1 MFGKKKQ
8 SPRQKEVARY
18 FTCDA
23 DEQLEIRKQAWEDW
37 EKICQEFPDVS
48 EADTGLNC
56 SLNWGHIHWDNTD
69 MPVSEYRI
77 ALERQLARLKQGMR
91 IIGYDDTT
99 IGDKNTEC
107 TGGMCWEGEELWGGR
122 LAMRFM
128 PAEGPHNGKQRA
140 RYRPLACPL
149 DRRDNPSRWGC
160 FYHCRFFNPE
170 KEAKRITT
178 PEAIPLY
185 EAALARLDE
194 DTKPDAE

>member
-8 SPRQKEVARY
+8 SSQRKEVARY
-18 FTCDA
+18 FSVDA
-23 DEQLEIRKQAWEDW
+23 NKQQEIRKQAQEDW

-48 EADTGLNC
+48 KADTGLHC
-56 SLNWGHIHWDNTD
+56 SLYWGNIHWEDIE

-77 ALERQLARLKQGMR
+77 ALERQLARLKQG
-91 IIGYDDTT
+91 ITITGYDDTT
-99 IGDKNTEC
+99 PGDKDTQC

-128 PAEGPHNGKQRA
+128 PAEGPRNGQQRA

-149 DRRDNPSRWGC
+149 DRRDNAFRWGC

-170 KEAKRITT
+170 SGAKRITT

-185 EAALARLDE
+185 EAALARLNE
-194 DTKPDAE
+194 DTKPDA